1 MVFKSSFYCLVLF
14 LSLHFSSFAQQSL
27 AFESNQIHYSLGKE
41 YFEAQ
46 NYVAAREEFAN
57 FLGRQP
63 DANKSE
69 VILAEYYQVLCAL
82 YLNQP
87 EIDVLGYHFSLN
99 HPNSPQSNLLFRK
112 IGLYFYDVANYA
124 KAIRYLE
131 NSSLGNVEARYKLG
145 VAYFETKD
153 FDNALAL
160 FNEVKTDPDEEYAFS
175 AAYYAGVI
183 HYQQKN
189 YLEAIADFKK
199 SNGHSKYR
207 KDLPYW
213 LISSYQQ
220 TAQWDE
226 LLKYAEPIISTHPDL
241 ALLVAEVQFKKGLFA
256 KAAKSF
262 SDYLKEHKNEAA
274 TYKKAFALYS
284 IDKYEDAIQTI
295 NGLLKTDSLGQKA
308 YYLQGLALLK
318 LGKKTEAA
326 ESFNQSGAL
335 AFDPNQQEEAQFKSI
350 SIAIDLGNWLKG
362 LKSIAQFGKTYPSSS
377 FTAAYQSFAAD
388 AILKL
393 PELAPATDFMKS
405 GVPVSEELKVAYQ
418 TLTYN
423 LGIKAYNKEQ
433 YKEAISYFDKA
444 ISQGANQSVTDE
456 ASFGKAECLSQLKD
470 FEAAILVY
478 KPLLSGKHSA
488 DFLQRNRIGI
498 AYAYFSVKDFT
509 NANTYFKTYVDQLK
523 ANPNGKAN
531 ANAVLRLADTYL
543 VAKNYTEALSYYNQA
558 IENAKTEKDYAMYQ
572 KGITLVYLER
582 DAEAKATFQ
591 ALKKSF
597 PNTKFGDDASFQ
609 ENLISFRTGKYAEAI
624 AGFTDLINN
633 QPNSP
638 YYAESI
644 LKRAQSYSNSKQP
657 EKAITDYKVV
667 IEKYSKEAFAKDAV
681 AGLQEELNEVGR
693 PEEMSAYL
701 SIYQSGSL
709 NEEEKTDLEYQAAK
723 GIYLGEKYEK
733 AIEPLKKFVEHFPA
747 DERVPE
753 VTYLIADA
761 ANRSNNKSLAF
772 QFYKKVIEQNVHP
785 SLNSVITKVADIE
798 FDSASYREAISHYR
812 LLKEKG
818 IDSTLIQRSNKRI
831 LESFIQLK
839 ELDSAMIAYA
849 EYHTLAVKEA
859 EGLEEAAVKYLDIIQ
874 LNNAKGN
881 YATSNEMILDKFRN
895 EFAEVSDSTL
905 GKAYLI
911 LAKNLFELKNLAQA
925 KATLKSIIDNSE
937 DKESVEAAKALLKIY
952 FPK

>member
-1 MVFKSSFYCLVLF
+1 MVFRSSFYSLVLF
-14 LSLHFSSFAQQSL
+14 LSLHLSSFAQSSL
-27 AFESNQIHYSLGKE
+27 AFESNQIHFNQGKE
-41 YFEAQ
+41 YFDAQ

-57 FLGRQP
+57 YLSRQT
-63 DANKSE
+63 DVTKNEA
-69 VILAEYYQVLCAL
+69 VVAEYYQVLCSL

-87 EIDVLGYHFSLN
+87 EIDVLGYHFNLKY
-99 HPNSPQSNLLFRK
+99 PNSPHSNLLFRK
-112 IGLYFYDVANYA
+112 IGMYFYDIANYVN
-124 KAIRYLE
+124 AIRYLE

-145 VAYFETKD
+145 VAYFETKE
-153 FDNALAL
+153 FDKALAL

-226 LLKYAEPIISTHPDL
+226 LLKYAEPIIATYPDL
-241 ALLVAEVQFKKGLFA
+241 ALLVAEVQFKKGQYA

-262 SDYLKEHKNEAA
+262 TDYLKEHKNEAA
-274 TYKKAFALYS
+274 AYKKGFSLYS
-284 IDKYEDAIQTI
+284 IDKYEEAIQSI
-295 NGLLKTDSLGQKA
+295 AGLLKDDSLGQKA
-308 YYLQGLALLK
+308 YYLQGLSLLK
-318 LGKKTEAA
+318 QGKKKEAA
-326 ESFNQSGAL
+326 VSFNRVGL
-335 AFDPNQQEEAQFKSI
+335 VDLDPVMQEEAKFKSI
-350 SIAIDLGNWLKG
+350 SISMDLGKWTEAL
-362 LKSIAQFGKTYPSSS
+362 LDIQQFGKSYPAST

-393 PELAPATDFMKS
+393 PTLTPATTLIKS
-405 GVPVSEELKVAYQ
+405 GIPVSEEMKVAYQ

-423 LGIKAYNKEQ
+423 LGIKSYNKEL
-433 YKEAISYFDKA
+433 YKEAITYFDQA
-444 ISQGANQSVTDE
+444 ITQAANQNVTDE
-456 ASFGKAECLSQLKD
+456 AAFGKAESLSQLKD
-470 FEAAILVY
+470 FESAIQVY

-498 AYAYFSVKDFT
+498 AYAYFSIKDFS
-509 NANTYFKTYVDQLK
+509 NANTYFKTYVEQLK
-523 ANPNGKAN
+523 ANPTGKAN
-531 ANAVLRLADTYL
+531 ANALLRLADTYL

-558 IENAKTEKDYAMYQ
+558 IENVKTEKEYAMYQ
-572 KGITLVYLER
+572 KGITLMYLER
-582 DAEAKATFQ
+582 DTEAKATFQ
-591 ALKKSF
+591 SLKKSF

-624 AGFTDLINN
+624 SGFTELINN

-644 LKRAQSYSNSKQP
+644 LKRAQSYSNAKQP

-667 IEKYSKEAFAKDAV
+667 IEKYSKESFAKDAV
-681 AGLQEELNEVGR
+681 AGLQEELNGVGR
-693 PEEMSAYL
+693 PEEMTAYL
-701 SIYQSGSL
+701 QMYQNSSL

-733 AIEPLKKFVEHFPA
+733 AIQPLKNFIAHFPA
-747 DERVPE
+747 DERIVE

-761 ANRSNNKSLAF
+761 ANRSNNKAVAYE
-772 QFYKKVIEQNVHP
+772 FYKKVIEQNAHP
-785 SLNSVITKVADIE
+785 SLNSVIAKVADIE
-798 FDSASYREAISHYR
+798 FDSAAYPKAIVHYR

-818 IDSTLIQRSNKRI
+818 MDSTVIQRSNKRI
-831 LESFIQLK
+831 LQSYIKLN
-839 ELDSAMIAYA
+839 ELDSALIAYQEFSA
-849 EYHTLAVKEA
+849 TNGKDGES
-859 EGLEEAAVKYLDIIQ
+859 LEEAAVFYLDIVQIT
-874 LNNAKGN
+874 NAKGN
-881 YATSNEMILDKFRN
+881 FTTANEMILDKFRN

-905 GKAYLI
+905 GKAYLL
-911 LAKNLFELKNLAQA
+911 LAKNLIELKNLAQA

-937 DKESVEAAKALLKIY
+937 DKESVDAAKALVKTY

>member
-1 MVFKSSFYCLVLF
+1 MVSKSSFYCLVFF
-14 LSLHFSSFAQQSL
+14 LTFTFSSFAQQSIAL
-27 AFESNQIHYSLGKE
+27 ENSLIHYSQGKE
-41 YFEAQ
+41 YFDAA

-57 FLGRQP
+57 FLSRQSH
-63 DANKSE
+63 ANKNE
-69 VILAEYYQVLCAL
+69 VILAEYYQVLCSL

-87 EIDVLGYHFSLN
+87 EIDVLGYHFNLN
-99 HPNSPQSNLLFRK
+99 YPNSPQSNLLFRK
-112 IGLYFYDVANYA
+112 IGLYFYDIANYA

-145 VAYFETKD
+145 VAYFESKD
-153 FDNALAL
+153 MDNALAL

-183 HYQQKN
+183 HYQQKK
-189 YLEAIADFKK
+189 YLEAITDFKK
-199 SNGHSKYR
+199 ATAHSKFR

-241 ALLVAEVQFKKGLFA
+241 ALLVAEVQFKKGLYA

-262 SDYLKEHKNEAA
+262 TDYLKEHKNEAA
-274 TYKKAFALYS
+274 AYKKGFALYS
-284 IDKYEDAIQTI
+284 IDKYEDAIQSVS
-295 NGLLKTDSLGQKA
+295 GLLKKDSLGQKA
-308 YYLQGLALLK
+308 YYLQGLAFLK

-326 ESFNQSGAL
+326 ASFNQSGAL
-335 AFDPNQQEEAQFKSI
+335 VFDPAQQEESQFKSI
-350 SIAIDLGNWLKG
+350 SITIDLGKWGEG
-362 LKSIAQFGKTYPSSS
+362 LQAIEQFGTKYPNSS

-393 PELAPATDFMKS
+393 PALQPATSFIKS
-405 GVPVSEELKVAYQ
+405 GIPVSAEMKVAYQ

-433 YKEAISYFDKA
+433 YKEAITYFDQA
-444 ISQGANQSVTDE
+444 IAQGANQNLTDE
-456 ASFGKAECLSQLKD
+456 ASFGKAESLSQLKD
-470 FEAAILVY
+470 FEAAIQVY
-478 KPLLSGKHSA
+478 KPLLAGKHAA
-488 DFLQRNRIGI
+488 DFMQRNRIGI
-498 AYAYFSVKDFT
+498 AYAYFSVKEFT

-523 ANPNGKAN
+523 ANPTGKAN
-531 ANAVLRLADTYL
+531 ANALLRLADTYL
-543 VAKNYTEALSYYNQA
+543 VAKNYTEALTYYNQA
-558 IENAKTEKDYAMYQ
+558 IENIKTEKDYALYQ

-591 ALKKSF
+591 LLKKSF

-609 ENLISFRTGKYAEAI
+609 ENLISFRTGKYADAI
-624 AGFTDLINN
+624 AGFTDLITN

-644 LKRAQSYSNSKQP
+644 LKRAQSYSNAKQP
-657 EKAITDYKVV
+657 EKAITDYKTV

-701 SIYQSGSL
+701 SIYQNGSL

-723 GIYLGEKYEK
+723 GIYLGEKYDK
-733 AIEPLKKFVEHFPA
+733 AIEPLKNFIAHFPA
-747 DERVPE
+747 DERVSE

-761 ANRSNNKSLAF
+761 ANRSNNKTLAF
-772 QFYKKVIEQNVHP
+772 DYYKKVIEQNVHP
-785 SLNSVITKVADIE
+785 SLNSVIAKVADIE
-798 FDSASYREAISHYR
+798 FDSASYRNAIIHFR

-818 IDSTLIQRSNKRI
+818 VDSTIIQRSNKRI
-831 LESFIQLK
+831 LESYLK
-839 ELDSAMIAYA
+839 LGELDSALIAYQDF
-849 EYHTLAVKEA
+849 HTTANKEA
-859 EGLEEAAVKYLDIIQ
+859 DGLEQSALLYVDLIQ

-881 YATSNEMILDKFRN
+881 FATSNEMILDKFRN

-905 GKAYLI
+905 GKAYLL
-911 LAKNLFELKNLAQA
+911 LAKNLLELKNLAQA

-937 DKESVEAAKALLKIY
+937 DKESVEAAKALMKTY

>member
-1 MVFKSSFYCLVLF
+1 MVFRSSFYCLVLF

-27 AFESNQIHYSLGKE
+27 AFESNQIHFNQGKE
-41 YFEAQ
+41 YFDAA

-57 FLGRQP
+57 YLSRQSDP
-63 DANKSE
+63 TKNE
-69 VILAEYYQVLCAL
+69 VILAEYYQVLCSL

-87 EIDVLGYHFSLN
+87 EIDVLGYHFNLN
-99 HPNSPQSNLLFRK
+99 HPNSPQSNLLFRR
-112 IGLYFYDVANYA
+112 IGMYFYDIANYA

-131 NSSLGNVEARYKLG
+131 SSSLGNVEARYKLG

-199 SNGHSKYR
+199 SNGHSKFR

-241 ALLVAEVQFKKGLFA
+241 ALLVAEVQFKKGLYA

-262 SDYLKEHKNEAA
+262 GDYLSVHKNEAA
-274 TYKKAFALYS
+274 TYKRGFALYS
-284 IDKYEDAIQTI
+284 IDKYEDAIQSIT
-295 NGLLKTDSLGQKA
+295 GLLKTDSLGQKA
-308 YYLQGLALLK
+308 FYLQGLALLK
-318 LGKKTEAA
+318 LGKKSDAA
-326 ESFNQSGAL
+326 VAFNQSGAL
-335 AFDPNQQEEAQFKSI
+335 VFDLNQQEEAQFKSI
-350 SIAIDLGNWLKG
+350 SISIDLGKWLDG
-362 LKSIAQFGKTYPSSS
+362 LKAIEQFGKKYATSS

-388 AILKL
+388 AFLKL
-393 PELAPATDFMKS
+393 SNLQPATALMKS
-405 GVPVSEELKVAYQ
+405 GISISDEMKVAYQ
-418 TLTYN
+418 MLTYN
-423 LGIKAYNKEQ
+423 IGIKAYNQEQ
-433 YKEAISYFDKA
+433 YKDAITFFDQA
-444 ISQGANQSVTDE
+444 IAQAANQNLTDE

-470 FEAAILVY
+470 FDAAIQVY
-478 KPLLSGKHSA
+478 KPLLTGKHAA

-498 AYAYFSVKDFT
+498 AYAYFSVKEFT

-523 ANPNGKAN
+523 ANPSGKAN
-531 ANAVLRLADTYL
+531 ANALLRLADTYL
-543 VAKNYTEALSYYNQA
+543 VAKNYSEALTYYNQA
-558 IENAKTEKDYAMYQ
+558 IDNVKTEKDYAMYQ

-597 PNTKFGDDASFQ
+597 PNTKFGDDANFQ

-624 AGFTDLINN
+624 AGFTDLMTN

-638 YYAESI
+638 YFAESL

-667 IEKYSKEAFAKDAV
+667 IEKYAKEAFAKDAV
-681 AGLQEELNEVGR
+681 AGLQEELNGVGR
-693 PEEMSAYL
+693 PEEMTAYL
-701 SIYQSGSL
+701 NMYQNGSL
-709 NEEEKTDLEYQAAK
+709 NDEEKTDLEYQAAK
-723 GIYLGEKYEK
+723 GVYLGEKYDK
-733 AIEPLKKFVEHFPA
+733 AIEPLKNFVSHFPA
-747 DERVPE
+747 DERVSE

-761 ANRSNNKSLAF
+761 ANRSNKKALAYE
-772 QFYKKVIEQNVHP
+772 FYKKVIEQNVHP

-798 FDSASYREAISHYR
+798 FDSASYQNAILHYR

-818 IDSTLIQRSNKRI
+818 VDSTVIIRSNKRI
-831 LESFIQLK
+831 LESYLK
-839 ELDSAMIAYA
+839 LAELDSALIAYQ
-849 EYHTLAVKEA
+849 EYHASAVKEA
-859 EGLEEAAVKYLDIIQ
+859 DGIEQSALLFLDIIQ

-881 YATSNEMILDKFRN
+881 YATSNEMILEKFRN
-895 EFAEVSDSTL
+895 EFAEVADATL
-905 GKAYLI
+905 GKAYLL

-937 DKESVEAAKALLKIY
+937 DKESVDAAKTLMKTY

>member
-1 MVFKSSFYCLVLF
+1 MVFRSTFYSFVFLVTLT
-14 LSLHFSSFAQQSL
+14 FSSFAQQSI
-27 AFESNQIHYSLGKE
+27 AFENSLIHYSQGKE
-41 YFEAQ
+41 YFEAA

-57 FLGRQP
+57 YLSRQSDP
-63 DANKSE
+63 SKNE
-69 VILAEYYQVLCAL
+69 VILAEYYQALCTL

-87 EIDVLGYHFSLN
+87 EIDVIGYHFSLN

-112 IGLYFYDVANYA
+112 IGLYFYDIANYA

-131 NSSLGNVEARYKLG
+131 KSSLGNVEARYKLG

-183 HYQQKN
+183 QYQQKN

-199 SNGHSKYR
+199 SNGQTKFR

-226 LLKYAEPIISTHPDL
+226 LLKYAEPIISSHPDL
-241 ALLVAEVQFKKGLFA
+241 ALLVAEVQFKKGMYA

-274 TYKKAFALYS
+274 TYKKGFALYS
-284 IDKYEDAIQTI
+284 IDQYEEAIQTVS
-295 NGLLKTDSLGQKA
+295 GLLKQDSLGQKA

-318 LGKKTEAA
+318 LGKKSEAA
-326 ESFNQSGAL
+326 ASFNQSGAL
-335 AFDPNQQEEAQFKSI
+335 AFDGNQQEESQFKSI
-350 SIAIDLGNWLKG
+350 SISIDLGKWTEG
-362 LKSIAQFGKTYPSSS
+362 LQAIERFGKSYPKSS

-388 AILKL
+388 AFLKL
-393 PELAPATDFMKS
+393 PTLQPATTLLKS
-405 GVPVSEELKVAYQ
+405 GVPVSDEMKVAYQ

-433 YKEAISYFDKA
+433 YKEAMNYFDQA
-444 ISQGANQSVTDE
+444 IAQAANQNLIDE
-456 ASFGKAECLSQLKD
+456 AAYGKAECFSQLKD
-470 FEAAILVY
+470 FNEAIQVY
-478 KPLLSGKHSA
+478 KPLLAGKHSA

-523 ANPNGKAN
+523 ANPAGKAN

-543 VAKNYTEALSYYNQA
+543 VAKNYSEALTYYNQA

-609 ENLISFRTGKYAEAI
+609 ENLISFRTGKYADAI
-624 AGFTDLINN
+624 TGFTDLITN

-657 EKAITDYKVV
+657 EKAISDYKVV
-667 IEKYSKEAFAKDAV
+667 IEKFAKESFAKDAV

-701 SIYQSGSL
+701 SMYQNSSL
-709 NEEEKTDLEYQAAK
+709 NEVEKTDLEYQAAK
-723 GIYLGEKYEK
+723 GIYLGEKYDK
-733 AIEPLKKFVEHFPA
+733 AIEPLKKFVAHFPA
-747 DERVPE
+747 DERVSE

-761 ANRSNNKSLAF
+761 ANRSNNKAMAF
-772 QFYKKVIEQNVHP
+772 EYYKKVIEQNVHP
-785 SLNSVITKVADIE
+785 SLNSVILKVADIE
-798 FDSASYREAISHYR
+798 FDSAAYRPAITHYR

-818 IDSTLIQRSNKRI
+818 VDSSIIQRSNKRI
-831 LESFIQLK
+831 LASYLK
-839 ELDSAMIAYA
+839 LTELDSALIAYQEYNASASKDA
-849 EYHTLAVKEA
+849 EAV
-859 EGLEEAAVKYLDIIQ
+859 EEAALVYLDIIL

-881 YATSNEMILDKFRN
+881 FATSNEMILEKFRN
-895 EFAEVSDSTL
+895 EFAEVSDATL
-905 GKAYLI
+905 GKAYLL
-911 LAKNLFELKNLAQA
+911 LAKNLMELKNPAQA

-937 DKESVEAAKALLKIY
+937 DKESVDAAKVLMKTN